1 VVGWGPDVRTRRED
15 VVYRYDDTKKGKKK
29 KEKKIDAM

>member
-15 VVYRYDDTKKGKKK
+15 VVYRYDDKGE
-29 KEKKIDAM
+29 KEEKDRRNVR